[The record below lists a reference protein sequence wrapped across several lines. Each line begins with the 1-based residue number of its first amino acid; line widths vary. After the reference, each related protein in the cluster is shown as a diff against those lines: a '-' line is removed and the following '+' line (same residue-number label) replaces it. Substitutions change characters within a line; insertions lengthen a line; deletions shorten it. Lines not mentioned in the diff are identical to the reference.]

1 MAILEATDS
10 LQPHTASHGDAEPPD
25 IIRAARDALADI
37 TEGVDGAGST
47 YGLDS
52 SRDRLSLHSEGVD
65 GAGSTYGLDSSRD
78 KLSLHSDTKERI
90 KAMCAEMRTGLSG
103 GTKARSGGGSSEKKQ
118 KQSTSFKRTVAAQ
131 QWI

>member
-52 SRDRLSLHSEGVD
+52 SRDRLSLHS
-65 GAGSTYGLDSSRD
+65 
-78 KLSLHSDTKERI
+78 DTKERI

-103 GTKARSGGGSSEKKQ
+103 GTKARSGGGSGEKKQ